1 MARNYIPLEQIVND
15 FIIGIDVDDNAGNVS
30 DTTVRAYALRGIR
43 EMGFDMLKRI
53 RSIKISVNQSNSTA
67 ELPDDY
73 VDWSKVAVVGA
84 DGLLYVL
91 GENKNINYSQVYSKD
106 VFGNLIDSDND
117 GVYDR
122 EDSKSATN
130 SGSPANDL
138 IDNPLDSYLF
148 TNYFSSGAP
157 AALYG
162 IGGGHTYGQ
171 FRVNLDQNRIEL
183 SGNSDIAEIV
193 IEYVAD
199 EALSKNPSVHV
210 YAEEALRA
218 YIYYKIIERKTSVP
232 ANEKA
237 RARSEYY
244 NEYRKANARMKSV
257 TKSEILRTIKKNFKQ
272 SPKL

>member
-1 MARNYIPLEQIVND
+1 
-15 FIIGIDVDDNAGNVS
+15 
-30 DTTVRAYALRGIR
+30 
-43 EMGFDMLKRI
+43 
-53 RSIKISVNQSNSTA
+53 
-67 ELPDDY
+67 
-73 VDWSKVAVVGA
+73 
-84 DGLLYVL
+84 
-91 GENKNINYSQVYSKD
+91 
-106 VFGNLIDSDND
+106 
-117 GVYDR
+117 
-122 EDSKSATN
+122 
-130 SGSPANDL
+130 
-138 IDNPLDSYLF
+138 LF

-218 YIYYKIIERKTSVP
+218 YIYYKIIERKSSVP

-257 TKSEILRTIKKNFKQ
+257 TKSEILRTIRKNFKQ

>member
-218 YIYYKIIERKTSVP
+218 YIYYKIIERKSSVP

-244 NEYRKANARMKSV
+244 NEYRKANARMKAV